1 MENLTTLLSFSMP
14 LLESLG
20 GGLFVLKNT
29 KLESI
34 EMSSMAG
41 PIPKMIVSENP
52 KLPQCAVYAL
62 KDQLLGVQDITSAI
76 AIRAPALQIR
86 ASVKHQNIEGLPSG
100 YARTRKGSAVHCR
113 PQRNVAH
120 QSMDAV

>member
-41 PIPKMIVSENP
+41 PIPKMVVSENP

-62 KDQLLGVQDITSAI
+62 KDQLLPEVQDITSGNCD
-76 AIRAPALQIR
+76 
-86 ASVKHQNIEGLPSG
+86 SCSC
-100 YARTRKGSAVHCR
+100 S
-113 PQRNVAH
+113 
-120 QSMDAV
+120 SD